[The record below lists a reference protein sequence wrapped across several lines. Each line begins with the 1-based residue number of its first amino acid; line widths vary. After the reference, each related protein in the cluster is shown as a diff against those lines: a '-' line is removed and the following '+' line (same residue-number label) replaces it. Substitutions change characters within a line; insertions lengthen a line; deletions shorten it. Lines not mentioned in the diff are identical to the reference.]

1 MIMVDVVV
9 PSIGR
14 TYNFNLEESAKI
26 SELIVEIAEVI
37 CQKESCTLEGRADR
51 FNLCSIADAK
61 ILSPDGSLSQ
71 YGITHGSQL
80 MLV

>member
-1 MIMVDVVV
+1 MITVDVSV

-14 TYNFNLEESAKI
+14 RYNFELEEEAKI

-37 CQKESCTLEGRADR
+37 CQKESCTLEGRADK
-51 FNLCSIADAK
+51 FSLCSVEQAK
-61 ILSPDGSLSQ
+61 ILSPDASLSR
-71 YGITHGSQL
+71 YGIVHGSQL